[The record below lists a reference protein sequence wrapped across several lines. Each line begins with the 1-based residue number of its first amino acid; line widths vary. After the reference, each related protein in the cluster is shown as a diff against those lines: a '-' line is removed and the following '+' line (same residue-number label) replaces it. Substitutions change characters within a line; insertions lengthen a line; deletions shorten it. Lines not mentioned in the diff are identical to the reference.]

1 MLTILMGFWG
11 GWGIDLHGPS
21 IVVGNLFDRHL
32 GVSTKIVVA
41 LNDGGARALTKTNKR
56 NNPHEWDHLSH
67 EKNPLTFH
75 YTGCLIGI
83 LIMVYY
89 NPYITG

>member
-41 LNDGGARALTKTNKR
+41 LNDGGPPLTKTNADSG
-56 NNPHEWDHLSH
+56 P
-67 EKNPLTFH
+67 
-75 YTGCLIGI
+75 
-83 LIMVYY
+83 
-89 NPYITG
+89 